1 MRNELLYVG
10 ANNKLVDMDDS
21 TNITLKYKNNIFTDI
36 GKIVSNTSYTIKL
49 PNTVR
54 NQSAFL
60 HADLP
65 SCQYSVASF
74 YLDARYIRNG
84 VEIIKGAKIYLIGTS
99 DV

>member
-21 TNITLKYKNNIFTDI
+21 TNITLKY
-36 GKIVSNTSYTIKL
+36 
-49 PNTVR
+49 TVR

-99 DV
+99 DVFETALIWGNATQF